1 MAPLSRSHSHPS
13 RSNSSTLLC
22 LFRCLLHCQVRERLD
37 SLGIPVSA
45 TYIRSSFLF
54 LLRSLSFPLMNVLN
68 THTKKTCFTFLLS
81 LQSSQFLWSSA
92 APDPFCR
99 GSILSFTLT
108 SILIWE
114 SGRNWENKKLLW
126 IPIESFFLLLQY
138 CHLETEILS
147 WHNIS
152 GLIQFLGNYSVQF
165 KTKTS
170 SRTCLY
176 TTTNL
181 KSQIVNS

>member
-1 MAPLSRSHSHPS
+1 MSM
-13 RSNSSTLLC
+13 
-22 LFRCLLHCQVRERLD
+22 FRCLRHSQVRERLD

-45 TYIRSSFLF
+45 TYITFSFLF
-54 LLRSLSFPLMNVLN
+54 LLGSLSFPLMNVLN
-68 THTKKTCFTFLLS
+68 TKNKPKNCFSFLLS

-92 APDPFCR
+92 APDPFCG

-108 SILIWE
+108 IILIWE
-114 SGRNWENKKLLW
+114 LGRNWESKKLLW
-126 IPIESFFLLLQY
+126 IPTESFFLWRESQYRFLLQY
-138 CHLETEILS
+138 SHLEIEILS
-147 WHNIS
+147 WHFRANPIPRKLLGIVQNI
-152 GLIQFLGNYSVQF
+152 
-165 KTKTS
+165 KTS